1 MNQNARAGLQ
11 FLSAFI
17 SNGPKWSTRL
27 SALKCASRYQS
38 VEHVGC
44 RVGGPSMNSDKL
56 FPLPSHPFINSVSF
70 VRHRMNWAAIDF
82 ALCVQNNV
90 SFTKEYSHASHSKVL
105 VLFPWINHP
114 HLLNP
119 FHFTTQAHLSQWK
132 EKSLNYFKLKSYL
145 AWRGIKDH
153 LPILWINYAENKSS
167 ILVLPGWGIS
177 PQRTSNK
184 DQHTIHRLI
193 FTWGTLDFS
202 QQTVFS
208 KDKHKGKRLNT
219 RCITLLAFV
228 SKNVGCLLYVN
239 GWPQSHNLSQSCWKV
254 KGCFWKLLFSIV
266 QPFR

>member
-1 MNQNARAGLQ
+1 MNQNACAGLQ
-11 FLSAFI
+11 LLSAFI
-17 SNGPKWSTRL
+17 SNGPKWTTRL
-27 SALKCASRYQS
+27 SALKCASQCQS

-44 RVGGPSMNSDKL
+44 GVGGGPSMNSDKL

-114 HLLNP
+114 HLWNP

-167 ILVLPGWGIS
+167 ILVLPSEEFHHKGL
-177 PQRTSNK
+177 QTRTSIQFTDWFLLEGPWTHNK
-184 DQHTIHRLI
+184 PSSAKTSI
-193 FTWGTLDFS
+193 
-202 QQTVFS
+202 
-208 KDKHKGKRLNT
+208 KGSVWILVV
-219 RCITLLAFV
+219 LP
-228 SKNVGCLLYVN
+228 S
-239 GWPQSHNLSQSCWKV
+239 WPLSA
-254 KGCFWKLLFSIV
+254 
-266 QPFR
+266 RT

>member
-1 MNQNARAGLQ
+1 MRVQGYSFYLPLSQMAQNVSQGYQLWNVHHGINRLNTSGAGW
-11 FLSAFI
+11 
-17 SNGPKWSTRL
+17 G
-27 SALKCASRYQS
+27 
-38 VEHVGC
+38 
-44 RVGGPSMNSDKL
+44 GGPSMNSDKL
-56 FPLPSHPFINSVSF
+56 FPLLSHPFINSVSF

>member
-1 MNQNARAGLQ
+1 MRVQGYSFYLPLSQMAQNVSQGYQLWNVHHGINRLNTSGAGW
-11 FLSAFI
+11 
-17 SNGPKWSTRL
+17 G
-27 SALKCASRYQS
+27 
-38 VEHVGC
+38 
-44 RVGGPSMNSDKL
+44 GGPSMNSDKL
-56 FPLPSHPFINSVSF
+56 FPLLSHPFINSVSF

-266 QPFR
+266 RPFR